1 MEQWKIFET
10 YIVERLKEL
19 DNYCSR
25 TPGSG
30 NKGIK
35 GDIRTTKIPL
45 HFECKQRNTQDIT
58 IKMDVWEK
66 LNNEIPLHVDK
77 IPVYCLENKDKKRFA
92 VLNLDDFLDIF
103 VEYYKLKYGE

>member
-35 GDIRTTKIPL
+35 GDIRTSLPI
-45 HFECKQRNTQDIT
+45 HIECKQRNTADIT
-58 IKMDVWEK
+58 VKMDVWEK

-77 IPVYCLENKDKKRFA
+77 VPVYCLENKDKKRFA

-103 VEYYKLKYGE
+103 IEYYKLKYGE